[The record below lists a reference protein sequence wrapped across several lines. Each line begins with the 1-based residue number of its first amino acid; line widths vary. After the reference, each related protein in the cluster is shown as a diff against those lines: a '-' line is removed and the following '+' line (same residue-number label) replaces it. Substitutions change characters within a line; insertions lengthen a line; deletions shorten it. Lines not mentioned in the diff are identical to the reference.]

1 MNMYTYKINW
11 YNEEDV
17 EEITGLVFAENYT
30 EVNDILSTY
39 YGEDNLESVS
49 VERYVM
55 SSDYHPIIECTQDT
69 IDTLLRDVDFNA

>member
-1 MNMYTYKINW
+1 MNMYTYKIKW
-11 YNEEDV
+11 YNEEDI
-17 EEITGLVFAENYT
+17 ETITGLVFAENYT

-49 VERYVM
+49 IERYVM
-55 SSDYHPIIECTQDT
+55 SSDYLPIVECTQDT

>member
-1 MNMYTYKINW
+1 MNMYTYKIKW

-17 EEITGLVFAENYT
+17 EAITGLAFAKNYT

-39 YGEDNLESVS
+39 YGEDNLESVFI
-49 VERYVM
+49 ERYVM
-55 SSDYHPIIECTQDT
+55 SSDYLPIIECTQDT

>member
-1 MNMYTYKINW
+1 MNMYTYKIKW
-11 YNEEDV
+11 YNEEDI
-17 EEITGLVFAENYT
+17 ETITGLVFAENYT

-49 VERYVM
+49 IERYVM
-55 SSDYHPIIECTQDT
+55 SSDYLPIIECTQDT

>member
-1 MNMYTYKINW
+1 MYTYKIKW
-11 YNEEDV
+11 YNEEDI
-17 EEITGLVFAENYT
+17 ETITGLVFAENYT

-49 VERYVM
+49 IERYVM
-55 SSDYHPIIECTQDT
+55 SSDYLPIIECTQDT

>member
-1 MNMYTYKINW
+1 MNMYTYKIKW
-11 YNEEDV
+11 YNEEDF
-17 EEITGLVFAENYT
+17 ETITGLVFAENYT

-55 SSDYHPIIECTQDT
+55 SSDYLPIIECTQDT

>member
-1 MNMYTYKINW
+1 MNMYTYKIKW

-17 EEITGLVFAENYT
+17 EEITGLVFAKNYT
-30 EVNDILSTY
+30 EVNDILSAY

-55 SSDYHPIIECTQDT
+55 SSEYLPIIECTQDT

>member
-1 MNMYTYKINW
+1 MYTYKINW

-69 IDTLLRDVDFNA
+69 INTLLRDVDFNA